1 MYPQK
6 IQLLVKKDFGAVLND
21 TAEFITRNFAKYSKA
36 FLYFIMPQ
44 ILVMM
49 GIVTYFMNEFSRFLG
64 GIGTIRTRHAF
75 DIDMLSSSLALGL
88 ILIVL
93 FSVVYMIQSLLCYEY
108 VLLYDS
114 KDDPSEIT
122 MEGLWQKIRDNIL
135 LMATSYLGYFFVVVV
150 FMVINGAFLYF
161 VAKAI
166 PALAVLLGF
175 VLFFVW
181 MYLGISTGMFFIVRL
196 REGLGIFESF
206 LRCFRLIRGHWW
218 RTFGI
223 LIIAGIVS
231 SIMQAVIVAPLSIL
245 NAVATLHRVV
255 QSPQDPAAM
264 FTPLYGITQAV
275 SMAVGI
281 YFSAILCFAN
291 SINYFSMVES
301 TDHVSLQREIEN
313 IGKAPDPQYK
323 QEGEY

>member
-1 MYPQK
+1 MSAKK
-6 IQLLVKKDFGAVLND
+6 IQFLKKKDFGAVLND
-21 TAEFITRNFAKYSKA
+21 TVEFTRRNFTKYSKA

-49 GIVTYFMNEFSRFLG
+49 GIVTYFMNEFSKFLG
-64 GIGTIRTRHAF
+64 GIGTIRNRQSF
-75 DIDMLSSSLALGL
+75 DWEMISSSLALGL
-88 ILIVL
+88 ILMVL
-93 FSVVYMIQSLLCYEY
+93 FLIVYMIQSLLCYEY

-122 MEGLWQKIRDNIL
+122 LEELWQKIRDNIV
-135 LMATSYLGYFFVVVV
+135 LMITSYLGYFFVVFV
-150 FMVINGAFLYF
+150 FIAMNGAFLYY

-181 MYLGISTGMFFIVRL
+181 MYLGIPTGMFFIVRL
-196 REGLGIFESF
+196 RERLGIFESF
-206 LRCFRLIRGHWW
+206 RRCFQLIKGNWW
-218 RTFGI
+218 RTLGI

-245 NAVATLHRVV
+245 NAVATFHRMV
-255 QSPQDPAAM
+255 QSSQNPSGM

-281 YFSAILCFAN
+281 YFSAILCFTI
-291 SINYFSMVES
+291 SINYFSLVEN
-301 TDHVSLQREIEN
+301 TDNISLQKEIEN
-313 IGKAPDPQYK
+313 IGKASDPEYK